1 RPPSQPVRTRVLSTA
16 PATLTQPALDVSH
29 RSHWYWKLVGL
40 FCQLPFCAVR
50 VSPCRGVPLIVGG
63 LVFTGAAALAC
74 AANIAKAPKMAARN
88 ISTRIVETFA
98 FISLP
103 PDVADMTARARLPAQ
118 RIPA

>member
-1 RPPSQPVRTRVLSTA
+1 MIRIVGLLFVIRVAGATTAVRAEVAVGADWALALPSALIAVTRTRIVCPTSAPVRTRVLSVA

-63 LVFTGAAALAC
+63 LVFTGAA
-74 AANIAKAPKMAARN
+74 
-88 ISTRIVETFA
+88 
-98 FISLP
+98 
-103 PDVADMTARARLPAQ
+103 
-118 RIPA
+118 